1 MVSKEL
7 NSLEQKNKQELEK
20 KAAELRKYII
30 LMNCYAGSEH
40 LNTFY

>member
-1 MVSKEL
+1 MQKNNL
-7 NSLEQKNKQELEK
+7 NSLNKKDFQKLKE

-30 LMNCYAGSEH
+30 LMNCYAGSGH